1 MKNFFAKIVTLPSHT
16 HHHKDAKL
24 SMKWLTQQHQ
34 ENNWNSLGDLKD
46 VFPRPLVSKGE
57 KNKKNNNNNNITFQ

>member
-1 MKNFFAKIVTLPSHT
+1 MSMPLPSHT

-46 VFPRPLVSKGE
+46 VFPRPLVSEWE
-57 KNKKNNNNNNITFQ
+57 KIKTTTKQQNHIPTVGS